1 MICPLTC
8 PSFFIQILF
17 HEIIPLRNVGYRGDS
32 SCFTITCCVATETH
46 IFIGTLIKK
55 WICTGGNCSLDEI
68 IIQDNPS
75 GYLTDVL
82 TLHHQ
87 IYKIPGLEDLIC
99 PHPFLLLS
107 YSSVLWNHTSL

>member
-1 MICPLTC
+1 MWVIEATP
-8 PSFFIQILF
+8 
-17 HEIIPLRNVGYRGDS
+17 HA
-32 SCFTITCCVATETH
+32 FTITCCVATETH
-46 IFIGTLIKK
+46 IFIGTLIRK
-55 WICTGGNCSLDEI
+55 WICTGENCSLDEI

-75 GYLTDVL
+75 GCLTDVL

-107 YSSVLWNHTSL
+107 YSSVLLESHFIVMSCLLSVLDTNH